1 MTNALNLF
9 INWTPFQESSSISNL
24 IRSGYMLL
32 ILAAGM
38 RIRHIMTIVGHAHAY
53 HLRKH
58 GGNIVAVWCNAD
70 QSARAEGSTM

>member
-1 MTNALNLF
+1 
-9 INWTPFQESSSISNL
+9 
-24 IRSGYMLL
+24 MLL